1 VIALE
6 DLNLAG
12 MTRSAK
18 GTIGEPGT
26 NVAAEAGLDRS
37 LAEAAPGKLG
47 RWVLVEAEEAGCRAW
62 LVPYPR
68 ESPGELR
75 SGADGP

>member
-1 VIALE
+1 LE

-47 RWVLVEAEEAGCRAW
+47 RWVLVEAEEAWVQGLARPLSTGVSRRVA
-62 LVPYPR
+62 
-68 ESPGELR
+68 
-75 SGADGP
+75 